1 MIMSAEQAT
10 EIALA
15 INLVIKLAA
24 QDQSFT
30 LEVIAD
36 YFTLPSLMMSPEF
49 VEDNFDKVDDY
60 DGDSSSFITS
70 NMADRTMRKLS
81 EQNAAGKKT
90 YKYNKLLIIT
100 IGHQNTLAS
109 LEDDGVYVLDEGH
122 HTDDGGHDGGY
133 EDHRGGCDEG
143 SDLVVLSEFMD
154 EDEGS
159 EFVDFEDL
167 VATVLSEAE

>member
-24 QDQSFT
+24 QDQSSM

-36 YFTLPSLMMSPEF
+36 DFTLPSLMMSPEF
-49 VEDNFDKVDDY
+49 VEDNFDEVDNY

-70 NMADRTMRKLS
+70 NMADMRKLS

-90 YKYNKLLIIT
+90 YKI
-100 IGHQNTLAS
+100 Q
-109 LEDDGVYVLDEGH
+109 
-122 HTDDGGHDGGY
+122 
-133 EDHRGGCDEG
+133 
-143 SDLVVLSEFMD
+143 
-154 EDEGS
+154 
-159 EFVDFEDL
+159 
-167 VATVLSEAE
+167 

>member
-49 VEDNFDKVDDY
+49 VEDNFDEVDDY

-90 YKYNKLLIIT
+90 YKI
-100 IGHQNTLAS
+100 Q
-109 LEDDGVYVLDEGH
+109 
-122 HTDDGGHDGGY
+122 
-133 EDHRGGCDEG
+133 
-143 SDLVVLSEFMD
+143 
-154 EDEGS
+154 
-159 EFVDFEDL
+159 
-167 VATVLSEAE
+167 